1 LDAGRLEQGDLRMA
15 TFKMPLS
22 GDVVQSI
29 NPWTAFFSPIG
40 SQLGVININLGQ
52 SNAPDVEQEVLS
64 DVGTYGKQIGRIGD
78 ALIVLLA
85 HFHPQTPLTQ
95 EETAAIDALKEMLNE
110 VADVKQKHA
119 RPALR
124 PRAVK
129 A

>member
-1 LDAGRLEQGDLRMA
+1 MA

-29 NPWTAFFSPIG
+29 SPWTAFFSPIG

-52 SNAPDVEQEVLS
+52 SSAPTSSREVLS
-64 DVGTYGKQIGRIGD
+64 DVGSYGRQIGRIGD

-85 HFHPQTPLTQ
+85 HLHPQSPLTS
-95 EETAAIDALKEMLNE
+95 EETAAIAALKKMLNE
-110 VADVKQKHA
+110 VADVKQKHG

-124 PRAVK
+124 PHAVT

>member
-1 LDAGRLEQGDLRMA
+1 MP

-29 NPWTAFFSPIG
+29 NPFTAFFSPIG
-40 SQLGVININLGQ
+40 SQLGVVNINLGQ
-52 SNAPDVEQEVLS
+52 SSDPDVEQEVLS
-64 DVGTYGKQIGRIGD
+64 DVGTYGKQIGRISD

-85 HFHPQTPLTQ
+85 HFHPNAPLTH
-95 EETAAIDALKEMLNE
+95 EETAAIDALKEMLDK

-124 PRAVK
+124 PQAVK